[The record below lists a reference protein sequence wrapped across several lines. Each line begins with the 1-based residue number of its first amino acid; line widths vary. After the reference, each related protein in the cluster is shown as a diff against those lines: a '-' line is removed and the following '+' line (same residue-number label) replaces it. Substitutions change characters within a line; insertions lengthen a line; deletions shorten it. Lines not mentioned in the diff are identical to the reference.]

1 MQWNIITCCSE
12 MIWNGLCCMSLYHVW
27 FLLLLG
33 INGAKDVYA
42 CPQQPANEAFSC
54 FRDYSSQKLN
64 LDSSERQLY
73 SGVDVEILRAFCS
86 SFKSAMTCISELIRT
101 CPEDKHSDIEL
112 ALVNFQGSETVL
124 ANLCQT
130 EELYEKYAQYQSCFY
145 TRGLRSQK
153 CFQSSFNSSIHL
165 MSSFEDLSLEDT
177 CSKLRKTKEC
187 IRLNI
192 ARDCGQKAADLVELL
207 INPMI
212 RKSNRCDLHIPI
224 QTVAPQHGQV
234 KSFADKK
241 NMESRTY
248 SNTGSS
254 SSLRPSFA
262 TNTIIIVLFISNII
276 KLRAAS

>member
-1 MQWNIITCCSE
+1 MLCIIS
-12 MIWNGLCCMSLYHVW
+12 V
-27 FLLLLG
+27 
-33 INGAKDVYA
+33 KDAYA
-42 CPQQPANEAFSC
+42 CPQHPANEAFSC

-73 SGVDVEILRAFCS
+73 SGIDVEILRAFCS
-86 SFKSAMTCISELIRT
+86 SFKSAMTCISQLIRT
-101 CPEDKHSDIEL
+101 CPQNKHSDIEM

-130 EELYEKYAQYQSCFY
+130 EDLYEKYAQYQTCFY

-165 MSSFEDLSLEDT
+165 MSSFEDLSLEDI

-192 ARDCGQKAADLVELL
+192 AQGCGQKAADLVELL

-212 RKSNRCDLHIPI
+212 RKSNHCDLHIAI
-224 QTVAPQHGQV
+224 QTVTPQHGRI
-234 KSFADKK
+234 KSFADEK
-241 NMESRTY
+241 NVESRTY
-248 SNTGSS
+248 RNNVSN
-254 SSLRPSFA
+254 SSLRPSFG
-262 TNTIIIVLFISNII
+262 TNTVIIVLFISNII
-276 KLRAAS
+276 TLRAFS